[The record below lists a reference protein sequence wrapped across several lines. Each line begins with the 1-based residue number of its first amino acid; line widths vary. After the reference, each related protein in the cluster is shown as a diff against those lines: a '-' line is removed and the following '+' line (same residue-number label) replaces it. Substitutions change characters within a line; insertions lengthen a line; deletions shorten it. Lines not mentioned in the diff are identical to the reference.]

1 MEIESDRVG
10 TGALGMSKIDD
21 IVPSKLQVEA
31 DPEPVTI
38 SGSGFSD
45 LVNRNEVAL
54 LFLSGMPVEP
64 EDAFVDNPPTEAYE
78 DELVIP
84 MQVNESILDKFPN
97 DKSRW
102 LKVRVK
108 VFDDNGKVIDTITS
122 AKNYITIEP
131 KP

>member
-1 MEIESDRVG
+1 MG
-10 TGALGMSKIDD
+10 KIDD
-21 IVPSKLQVEA
+21 IDPSKLQVEA

-54 LFLSGMPVEP
+54 LFLSGVPVEP
-64 EDAFVDNPPTEAYE
+64 ADAFVDNPPTEAYE

-84 MQVNESILDKFPN
+84 MQVNELILDKFPN
-97 DKSRW
+97 DKTRT

-108 VFDDNGKVIDTITS
+108 VFDRNGKVIDTIIS
-122 AKNYITIEP
+122 DKKYIKVEP